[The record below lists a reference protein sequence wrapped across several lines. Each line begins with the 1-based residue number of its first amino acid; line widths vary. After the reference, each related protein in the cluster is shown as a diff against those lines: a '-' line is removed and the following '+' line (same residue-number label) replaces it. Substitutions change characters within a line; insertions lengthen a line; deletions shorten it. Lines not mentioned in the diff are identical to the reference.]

1 MAHSV
6 ELLLDDACDQH
17 IRQQWAALGDAGLP
31 SAADIRSATNRPHIT
46 AIAATRISPE
56 IDAALGTVAM
66 RLPIRV
72 TLGDVV
78 VFGRG
83 ARRVLAR
90 LIVPSSELLSVHAS
104 IVRAGAVHTADRHG
118 QESLFAHTRPGSW
131 TAHITVARRIGL
143 DEIGRALETLDSVHS
158 ADIDSATIT
167 AVRRWDGDAKV
178 DHVIAGR
185 SC

>member
-6 ELLLDDACDQH
+6 EFLLDEACDQY
-17 IRQQWAALGDAGLP
+17 IRQQWATLGDAGLP
-31 SAADIRSATNRPHIT
+31 SAADNGSATNRPHIT
-46 AIAATRISPE
+46 AMAAARISPD

-78 VFGRG
+78 VFGHG

-90 LIVPSSELLSVHAS
+90 LIVPSAELLSVHAS
-104 IVRAGAVHTADRHG
+104 IVRVGAALTADNHG

-131 TAHITVARRIGL
+131 TPHLTVARRIGL
-143 DEIGRALETLDSVHS
+143 DKIGRALETLDSVHP
-158 ADIDSATIT
+158 ADTATIT
-167 AVRRWDGDAKV
+167 GVRRWDGDAKV
-178 DHVIAGR
+178 EHVISGR